1 MIRNTKLITAS
12 SFTSMF
18 FLGVGAAIIGA
29 AARNIGLNPFQIGLL
44 ITVQNIG
51 FMFSVIISGAL
62 SDTHEKPR
70 LLFFG
75 SLILAASFFTY
86 YAGSSFLLN
95 LIIMF
100 FIGVG
105 IGSYEGVTD
114 AMLLDIH
121 NERESLFINVNHF
134 FVTFG
139 SLMITLYLVFL
150 QMNWRKSMVQS
161 ATAVFLLALVFAF
174 TKLPAE
180 TSRVETLSRRLGF
193 LTKQKIVWLLFIA
206 TICTVGFEMGSI
218 GILTTYLMEVR
229 AFNQVTSKIGLIVF
243 LTGVGSGR
251 ILVGIFT
258 KKEQILRNIMLLFA
272 LSTVFG
278 SCTYFIDAGSLTYVF
293 IYLSGMAASSLL
305 PLIITLAG
313 VTYKDMAGTVLGVI
327 KFAIAIGGILIPF
340 LFSVLSKYASLRV
353 ALGLFPAIVFLSFLM
368 LFFARKS
375 FKIEEPGKFS
385 LRKIS

>member
-1 MIRNTKLITAS
+1 
-12 SFTSMF
+12 MF

-86 YAGSSFLLN
+86 YAGSSFPLN

-121 NERESLFINVNHF
+121 KERESLFINVNHF

-180 TSRVETLSRRLGF
+180 TSGVETLSRRLGF

-258 KKEQILRNIMLLFA
+258 KKEQILSNIMLLFA

-278 SCTYFIDAGSLTYVF
+278 SCTYFIAAGSLTYVF